1 MSVFEV
7 VHGVSQQPPGP
18 VDEVDGAG
26 ELVVGGG
33 DVVDVPNADHAD
45 TGHVG
50 VVDEGESWLYEDVL
64 LGDQSL
70 DRPPGLRVYRADA
83 PTHHQDQRHHLQ
95 PHHWYQ
101 NHYHHSFSEVVQ
113 RSKKWQVVSCV
124 KVIRQID
131 ISV

>member
-1 MSVFEV
+1 MNLTMLEVSILEV
-7 VHGVSQQPPGP
+7 VYGVSQKPPGP

-33 DVVDVPNADHAD
+33 RVVDVPNAHHAD

-50 VVDEGESWLYEDVL
+50 VVDEGQSWLYQDVL

-70 DRPPGLRVYRADA
+70 DCPPSLWVHRART

-95 PHHWYQ
+95 PHHWTDPHQHNY
-101 NHYHHSFSEVVQ
+101 NLST
-113 RSKKWQVVSCV
+113 RSA
-124 KVIRQID
+124 I
-131 ISV
+131 